1 MKPFEIF
8 RTGTHT
14 SLNGQTKEFSEADL
28 DTIAGSYNPSEHEAP
43 IVIGHPETNAP
54 AYGWIDKLKR
64 IGDRLI
70 AFPKQVSNE
79 FAELVKSGAFKK
91 RSISITPDLK
101 LNHVGFLGAAAPA
114 VKGLKDVQFA
124 ENPDELDFAS
134 FEFDPVTLSLSSRA
148 ESRDEGE
155 SLELEP
161 ELEQNNET
169 IEQFNNDPHASMH
182 SFNHASTLSAKLDQF
197 SQEIASL
204 KTSLLQFADK
214 GLSKDDLDKIHQRID
229 ELRFSMQTNEFELML
244 NEKLAYG
251 SLTPAM
257 KNKILKIVR
266 YLQRQNFASVEFSSA
281 NFNKQVNAMFTE
293 LIESFP
299 QLNLKNEFATKETEI
314 KIKAAEDFGDAE
326 IDTDQMKIHERA
338 LSLSKEKNISY
349 LAAVNELAG
358 ILTGSK
364 D

>member
-14 SLNGQTKEFSEADL
+14 SLNGQTKEFSETDL
-28 DTIAGSYNPSEHEAP
+28 DTIAGSYDPQQHEAP

-114 VKGLKDVQFA
+114 VKGLKDVEFA

-134 FEFDPVTLSLSSRA
+134 FEFDEFDDS
-148 ESRDEGE
+148 E

-161 ELEQNNET
+161 ELKLNN
-169 IEQFNNDPHASMH
+169 SLL
-182 SFNHASTLSAKLDQF
+182 LSEKLEQF

-257 KNKILKIVR
+257 KNKILKIVGF
-266 YLQRQNFASVEFSSA
+266 LQKQNFASSEFSSS
-281 NFNKQVNAMFTE
+281 NFT
-293 LIESFP
+293 S
-299 QLNLKNEFATKETEI
+299 
-314 KIKAAEDFGDAE
+314 
-326 IDTDQMKIHERA
+326 R
-338 LSLSKEKNISY
+338 
-349 LAAVNELAG
+349 
-358 ILTGSK
+358 
-364 D
+364 

>member
-14 SLNGQTKEFSEADL
+14 SLNGQTKEFSETDL
-28 DTIAGSYNPSEHEAP
+28 DTIASSYDPQQHEAP

-79 FAELVKSGAFKK
+79 FAELVKTGAFKK
-91 RSISITPDLK
+91 RSISITPDLQ

-114 VKGLKDVQFA
+114 VKGLKDVEFA
-124 ENPDELDFAS
+124 QNPDELEFAS
-134 FEFDPVTLSLSSRA
+134 FEFDPV
-148 ESRDEGE
+148 
-155 SLELEP
+155 LELDLEP
-161 ELEQNNET
+161 ELTSDLELNN
-169 IEQFNNDPHASMH
+169 
-182 SFNHASTLSAKLDQF
+182 STLLSEKLDQF
-197 SQEIASL
+197 SQEISSL

-214 GLSKDDLDKIHQRID
+214 GLNKEDLDKIHQRID

-257 KNKILKIVR
+257 KNKILKIVGF
-266 YLQRQNFASVEFSSA
+266 LQKQNFASSDFSTF
-281 NFNKQVNAMFTE
+281 NFSKQVNSMFTE
-293 LIESFP
+293 LVETFP
-299 QLNLKNEFATKETEI
+299 QLNLNSDFATKETKTNI
-314 KIKAAEDFGDAE
+314 HSDDDFDGFE
-326 IDTDQMKIHERA
+326 IDSDQLKVHKQA
-338 LSLSKEKNISY
+338 LSISKEKNISY
-349 LAAVNELAG
+349 LAAVKELAG
-358 ILTGSK
+358 RE
-364 D
+364 

>member
-14 SLNGQTKEFSEADL
+14 SLNGQTKEFSETDL
-28 DTIAGSYNPSEHEAP
+28 DTIASSYDPQQHEAP

-79 FAELVKSGAFKK
+79 FAELVKAGAFKK
-91 RSISITPDLK
+91 RSISITPDLQ

-114 VKGLKDVQFA
+114 VKGLKDVEFA
-124 ENPDELDFAS
+124 ENPDELEFAS
-134 FEFDPVTLSLSSRA
+134 FEFDPVTLSEVEEENPELKP
-148 ESRDEGE
+148 D
-155 SLELEP
+155 LEL
-161 ELEQNNET
+161 NN
-169 IEQFNNDPHASMH
+169 
-182 SFNHASTLSAKLDQF
+182 STLLSEKLDQF
-197 SQEIASL
+197 SQEISSL

-214 GLSKDDLDKIHQRID
+214 GLNKEDLDKIHQRID

-257 KNKILKIVR
+257 KNKILKIVGF
-266 YLQRQNFASVEFSSA
+266 LQKQNFASSEFSTTDFS
-281 NFNKQVNAMFTE
+281 KQINSMFTE
-293 LIESFP
+293 LVETFP
-299 QLNLKNEFATKETEI
+299 QHNLNSDFATKEKKTDL
-314 KIKAAEDFGDAE
+314 KTDDDFDGFE
-326 IDTDQMKIHERA
+326 IDSDQLKVHKQA
-338 LSLSKEKNISY
+338 LSISKEKNISY
-349 LAAVNELAG
+349 LAAVKELAG
-358 ILTGSK
+358 RE
-364 D
+364 

>member
-14 SLNGQTKEFSEADL
+14 SLNGQTKDFSETDL
-28 DTIAGSYNPSEHEAP
+28 DTIASSYDPQQHEAP

-54 AYGWIDKLKR
+54 AYGWIEKIKR

-79 FAELVKSGAFKK
+79 FSELVKSGAFKK

-114 VKGLKDVQFA
+114 VKGLKDVEFS
-124 ENPDELDFAS
+124 ENEDEQEFAS
-134 FEFDPVTLSLSSRA
+134 FEIDSSL
-148 ESRDEGE
+148 D
-155 SLELEP
+155 LELEP
-161 ELEQNNET
+161 ELISELNNET
-169 IEQFNNDPHASMH
+169 INQSNNE
-182 SFNHASTLSAKLDQF
+182 NILSTKLEQF
-197 SQEIASL
+197 SQEISSL

-214 GLSKDDLDKIHQRID
+214 GLNKEDLDKIHQRID

-257 KNKILKIVR
+257 KNKILKIVGF
-266 YLQRQNFASVEFSSA
+266 LQKQNFASSDFSSTD
-281 NFNKQVNAMFTE
+281 FSRQVNSMFTE
-293 LIESFP
+293 LVESFP
-299 QLNLKNEFATKETEI
+299 QLNLNSDFATKE
-314 KIKAAEDFGDAE
+314 KASSKTSDEDFDGFE
-326 IDTDQMKIHERA
+326 IDSDQLKVHRQA
-338 LSLSKEKNISY
+338 LSISKEKNISY
-349 LAAVNELAG
+349 LAAVKEVAG
-358 ILTGSK
+358 K
-364 D
+364 E